1 MSPHTT
7 SPRDLLD
14 VADPAQAH
22 WIELPSHR
30 SSVRVARRS
39 VGARLS
45 EWGLPRTLCE
55 DAVLLVSEL
64 ATNAVIHTLS
74 VRILCGM
81 GLVADGCVRLEV
93 HDHDYSGRGLP
104 RCEPGPDDE
113 GGRGLLLVEQL
124 AHSWGVDRSR
134 LTSGHAVWA
143 TLTA

>member
-1 MSPHTT
+1 MSPHATT
-7 SPRDLLD
+7 PRDLLD
-14 VADPAQAH
+14 VDAPDRAH
-22 WIELPSHR
+22 WLELPSHR

-39 VGARLS
+39 VRARLTG
-45 EWGLPRTLCE
+45 WGLSREVCE

-81 GLVADGCVRLEV
+81 GLISDGCVRLEV
-93 HDHDYSGRGLP
+93 HDHDYSGGGLP
-104 RCEPGPDDE
+104 RRDPGPDDE

-124 AHSWGVDRSR
+124 ADSWGVDRSR

-143 TLTA
+143 TLTV